1 MRRWDNTITAPLT
14 QYERFYRMIRIIN
27 DLNDEYRGDLLI
39 PDETGRISINKEA
52 DNGRAST
59 GFSRSVI
66 TVSSDPHQE
75 RNRILEEEHQWRNDI
90 RLAELTMDVHF
101 NRLSENER
109 LIMIEKC
116 FRLKGKERLPRINLS
131 ERQMRRIQRF
141 AEFHLIV
148 EWGLNIY
155 DKDGF
160 LRGKNLVDEN
170 DAFFLE
176 GKVTTD
182 RVQLGEP
189 RKTYDGKTG
198 AGRNAPSSQRKEITK
213 QNHYTNGEQD
223 GICKEAER

>member
-1 MRRWDNTITAPLT
+1 MRRWDNIITAPLT
-14 QYERFYRMIRIIN
+14 QYERFFRMVRIIN
-27 DLNDEYRGDLLI
+27 DLNDDYRGDLLV
-39 PDETGRISINKEA
+39 PDETGRIHINREA

-59 GFSRSVI
+59 GYSRSVI
-66 TVSSDPHQE
+66 TISNDPHQE

-90 RLAELTMDVHF
+90 RLAELTMDTHF

-109 LIMIEKC
+109 LIMIERY
-116 FRLKGKERLPRINLS
+116 FRLKGKEKLPRINLS
-131 ERQMRRIQRF
+131 ERQLRRIQRF

-160 LRGKNLVDEN
+160 LRGVNLVDEN

-182 RVQLGEP
+182 RGQLGEP

-198 AGRNAPSSQRKEITK
+198 AGRNAPSGGQTK
-213 QNHYTNGEQD
+213 LQKQKHYTNSEQT
-223 GICKEAER
+223 GI